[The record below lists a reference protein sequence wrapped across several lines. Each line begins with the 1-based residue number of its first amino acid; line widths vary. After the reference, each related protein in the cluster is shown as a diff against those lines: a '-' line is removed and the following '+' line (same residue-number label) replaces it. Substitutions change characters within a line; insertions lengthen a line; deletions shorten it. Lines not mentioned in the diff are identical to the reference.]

1 MSYGL
6 VTLGPSGEQLF
17 SSEDRSLRLVHYERV
32 AKGFSGYINIPDI
45 DPGNTVAYCTTA
57 LNYPYRQAQVVT
69 IEFGRVKLTQPRG
82 GSSAASDL
90 MVFRYK

>member
-32 AKGFSGYINIPDI
+32 AKGFSGYINIPNI
-45 DPGNTVAYCTTA
+45 DRSNTVAYCTTT
-57 LNYPYRQAQVVT
+57 LLMPYNSAQKVT
-69 IEFGRVKLTQPRG
+69 IETNRVRLVQPHLG
-82 GSSAASDL
+82 ADAASDL